1 MYNVD
6 GGYLT
11 YKLSFG
17 DYDGWQYKHGSKVN
31 IFATDNKPKRKEV
44 YSEYKSQ
51 RSLDT
56 SKTEHIKIVSELR
69 KRIMAEQL
77 MPICSIEGLEA
88 DDIVACWN
96 IFHPED
102 CIVGVDKDFFQL
114 PHVET
119 TLYHNLSCYHMIDTI
134 GKLPQYVQKLA
145 CHNFAL
151 YQILLGDVA
160 DNIPRL
166 LAKGKEGKEQ
176 IEDVLVT
183 NDLESYLLKTFG
195 QDKVIRN
202 AKLVLFPYYEW
213 FYSPTFSFE
222 NDWFNSWCNGQ
233 YYRKANWKDLY
244 QKINDCKLPNK
255 VDSENSIYDL
265 FSM

>member
-17 DYDGWQYKHGSKVN
+17 DYDAWQYKYGKDVS
-31 IFATDNKPKRKEV
+31 IFAMDNKSKRKEV
-44 YSEYKSQ
+44 YPEYKSQ

-56 SKTEHIKIVSELR
+56 SKDEQFKIVSELR
-69 KRIMAEQL
+69 KRIMSEKV

-88 DDIVACWN
+88 DDIVACWSLFN
-96 IFHPED
+96 PNEKI
-102 CIVGVDKDFFQL
+102 IGVDKDFFQL

-119 TLYHNLSCYHMIDTI
+119 VLYHNLSCYHLIDTI

-166 LAKGKEGKEQ
+166 LAKGREGKEQ
-176 IEDVLVT
+176 IEDVLKT
-183 NDLESYLLKTFG
+183 NDLCSYLLKTFKE
-195 QDKVIRN
+195 DNVLRN
-202 AKLVLFPYYEW
+202 AKLVLFPY
-213 FYSPTFSFE
+213 FGRIDIT
-222 NDWFNSWCNGQ
+222 DWFTAWCDDN
-233 YYRKANWKDLY
+233 YYRKAFWKGLY
-244 QKINDCKLPNK
+244 QQINDCKLSNN
-255 VDSENSIYDL
+255 VAENSVYDL
-265 FSM
+265 FS